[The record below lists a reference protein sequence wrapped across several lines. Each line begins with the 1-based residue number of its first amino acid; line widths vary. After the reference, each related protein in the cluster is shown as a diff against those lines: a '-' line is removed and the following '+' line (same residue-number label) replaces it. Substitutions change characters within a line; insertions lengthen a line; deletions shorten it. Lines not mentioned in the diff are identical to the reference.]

1 MLRCVI
7 GSPEI
12 YLGEEKEENFKN
24 RKQKYENQH
33 VLSFGAHASPLANRV
48 MVSSLPVVT
57 EQTQRSYTFY
67 THFANEKTEARRSS
81 IYPRDLC
88 FFFYYPMWQ
97 KERGKRKEKLRGR
110 SDPRKS
116 HWQVPQGH
124 VQGCTMARTHGGT
137 YTKPSSLPQVWTLI
151 CSPKRICLSENQ
163 FSLLRVG
170 NLFNAERPHICSWC
184 FLTKLY

>member
-67 THFANEKTEARRSS
+67 THFANEKTEAQRSS

-88 FFFYYPMWQ
+88 FFLLSHVAEGERK
-97 KERGKRKEKLRGR
+97 KEREIKRKIR
-110 SDPRKS
+110 SQEISLVGASGTCAGLYHGKNPRVNL
-116 HWQVPQGH
+116 HQTFVFAIR
-124 VQGCTMARTHGGT
+124 VDTH
-137 YTKPSSLPQVWTLI
+137 
-151 CSPKRICLSENQ
+151 
-163 FSLLRVG
+163 LL
-170 NLFNAERPHICSWC
+170 A
-184 FLTKLY
+184 